1 MSVYTDFDGIFPI
14 PDGKG
19 GVWGWCTVG
28 NMVWEVGVKGS
39 GLFVTVP
46 DGFTSDL
53 ASIPRWL
60 HWALNPYD
68 PQTVKAAIIHD
79 WLTPDPGERAG
90 PLYDP
95 VVRPLWNQRTSAGEF
110 YAALRA
116 DGMGRTKANLYF
128 SAILVGMAGD

>member
-1 MSVYTDFDGIFPI
+1 VSVYTDFDGIFPI
-14 PDGKG
+14 PNGRG

-28 NMVWEVGVKGS
+28 TMVWEVGVRGS

-46 DGFTSDL
+46 DGFVSDL

-68 PQTVKAAIIHD
+68 PCTVKAAIIHD
-79 WLTPDPGERAG
+79 WLTPDPEEREDEA
-90 PLYDP
+90 YDP
-95 VVRPLWNQRTSAGEF
+95 IARPLWNQRTSAGEF

-116 DGMGRTKANLYF
+116 DGMARFKANLYF
-128 SAILVGMAGD
+128 SAVLVGMAGD